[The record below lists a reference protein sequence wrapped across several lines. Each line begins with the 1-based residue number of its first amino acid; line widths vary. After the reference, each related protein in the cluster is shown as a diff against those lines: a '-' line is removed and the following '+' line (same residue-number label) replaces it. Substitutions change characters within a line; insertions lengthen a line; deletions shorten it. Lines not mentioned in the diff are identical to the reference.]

1 MPKTKTKAAS
11 ANIYAV
17 LGSDESE
24 VKRVAA
30 ELASN
35 LTPPGAGDFGLE
47 IIDGAADNADQA
59 AARVRSAIE
68 AVQTLPFFGD
78 TKVVWLKNVNFLG
91 DDQKARSATVQSA
104 LEELSELVDSGF
116 GPGITL
122 LISAIDVD
130 KRRSFYKTLLKRAE
144 VQVFDRLDSGRS
156 GWEEEALEIVQQR
169 AKKRKLQFDGD
180 ALDLFVLLTGG
191 DTRQIDNEL
200 EKIDTF
206 LDKDRGVNAE
216 LVRELVPLSRAG
228 VIFELGNALAARDL
242 QLSLKLVRRLLD
254 QGESAIGILLVA
266 IVPTIRNLLLAKDLM
281 ERHHLPRPH
290 SPFQFISAINR
301 LPGEATDH
309 LPRKKDGS
317 VNAYGLGI
325 AAQQAGRFETAQL
338 IEAMRACLAANIQL
352 VTTQLDHELILTE
365 VVVKL
370 LGRVTGSCVGADL
383 PMSLGSAI
391 LRPDASALQITCF
404 FHLSSRDRT
413 NVGNVPADTGKG
425 LYVAMIIINQECKM
439 NQRGNQSPRKTPG
452 CHQCRESLRTM
463 HGRPP
468 GTTLKR
474 NHAQPKMIDCI
485 A

>member
-1 MPKTKTKAAS
+1 MNSTACDEIAMPKAKTKAAN
-11 ANIYAV
+11 ANMYAV
-17 LGSDESE
+17 LGSDEAE

-59 AARVRSAIE
+59 EARVRSAIE
-68 AVQTLPFFGD
+68 ALQTLPFFGSS
-78 TKVVWLKNVNFLG
+78 KVVWLKNVNFLG
-91 DDQKARSATVQSA
+91 DDQKARSAAVQSA
-104 LEELSELVDSGF
+104 LEELSELMDSGF

-122 LISAIDVD
+122 LISATDVD
-130 KRRSFYKTLLKRAE
+130 KRRSFYKALLKRAE
-144 VQVFDRLDSGRS
+144 AQVFDRLDSGRS
-156 GWEEEALEIVQQR
+156 GWEEEALEMVQQR
-169 AKKRKLQFDGD
+169 LKKGKLQFDDD

-200 EKIDTF
+200 EKIDTYCGAGF
-206 LDKDRGVNAE
+206 QPVGRAAILAASPTAKMAVPRVTAD

-281 ERHHLPRPH
+281 ERYRLPRPP

-301 LPGEATDH
+301 LPAQATDH

-317 VNAYGLGI
+317 VNAYALGI
-325 AAQQAGRFETAQL
+325 AAQQAGRFETTQL
-338 IEAMRACLAANIQL
+338 IQAMRACLEANVQL

-370 LGRVTGSCVGADL
+370 LG
-383 PMSLGSAI
+383 
-391 LRPDASALQITCF
+391 Q
-404 FHLSSRDRT
+404 
-413 NVGNVPADTGKG
+413 
-425 LYVAMIIINQECKM
+425 
-439 NQRGNQSPRKTPG
+439 QR
-452 CHQCRESLRTM
+452 L
-463 HGRPP
+463 
-468 GTTLKR
+468 
-474 NHAQPKMIDCI
+474 
-485 A
+485 

>member
-1 MPKTKTKAAS
+1 MNSTACDEIAMPKAKTKAAS
-11 ANIYAV
+11 SNIYAV
-17 LGSDESE
+17 LGSDEAE

-47 IIDGAADNADQA
+47 VIDGAADNADQA
-59 AARVRSAIE
+59 EARVRSAIE
-68 AVQTLPFFGD
+68 ALQTLPFFGS

-91 DDQKARSATVQSA
+91 DDQKARSAAVQSA
-104 LEELSELVDSGF
+104 LEELSELVDRGF
-116 GPGITL
+116 GPGVTL
-122 LISAIDVD
+122 LMSATDLD
-130 KRRSFYKTLLKRAE
+130 KRRSFYKTLLKRAS

-156 GWEEEALEIVQQR
+156 GWEEEALEMVQQR
-169 AKKRKLQFDGD
+169 TKKRKLQFDDD

-206 LDKDRGVNAE
+206 LGKDREVHAD

-266 IVPTIRNLLLAKDLM
+266 IVPTVRNLLLAKDLM
-281 ERHHLPRPH
+281 QRYRLPRPY

-301 LPGEATDH
+301 LPTEATDH

-317 VNAYGLGI
+317 VNAYALGI
-325 AAQQAGRFETAQL
+325 AAQQAGRFETTHLMQ
-338 IEAMRACLAANIQL
+338 AMQACLEANVQL
-352 VTTQLDHELILTE
+352 VTTQLDHELVLTE

-370 LGRVTGSCVGADL
+370 L
-383 PMSLGSAI
+383 
-391 LRPDASALQITCF
+391 Q
-404 FHLSSRDRT
+404 
-413 NVGNVPADTGKG
+413 
-425 LYVAMIIINQECKM
+425 Q
-439 NQRGNQSPRKTPG
+439 
-452 CHQCRESLRTM
+452 
-463 HGRPP
+463 PP
-468 GTTLKR
+468 S
-474 NHAQPKMIDCI
+474 
-485 A
+485 

>member
-1 MPKTKTKAAS
+1 MPKAKTKAAS

-17 LGSDESE
+17 LGSDEGE

-35 LTPPGAGDFGLE
+35 LTPADAGDFGLE
-47 IIDGAADNADQA
+47 TIDGVADNADQA
-59 AARVRSAIE
+59 EARVKSTIE
-68 AVQTLPFFGD
+68 ALQTLPFFGS

-91 DDQKARSATVQSA
+91 DDQKARSAAVQSM
-104 LEELSELVDSGF
+104 LEELSELIDSGF
-116 GPGITL
+116 GLGITL
-122 LISAIDVD
+122 LMSATDVD
-130 KRRSFYKTLLKRAE
+130 KRRAFYKALLKRAE

-156 GWEEEALEIVQQR
+156 GWEEEALEMVQQR
-169 AKKRKLQFDGD
+169 AKKRNLQFDDG

-206 LDKDRGVNAE
+206 LGNDRGVNAE

-228 VIFELGNALAARDL
+228 VIFELSNALAARDL

-281 ERHHLPRPH
+281 ERYRLPRPH

-301 LPGEATDH
+301 LPAQATDH

-317 VNAYGLGI
+317 VNAYALGI
-325 AAQQAGRFETAQL
+325 AAQQAGRFETTQL
-338 IEAMRACLAANIQL
+338 IQAMQACLEANVQL

-370 LGRVTGSCVGADL
+370 LA
-383 PMSLGSAI
+383 
-391 LRPDASALQITCF
+391 
-404 FHLSSRDRT
+404 
-413 NVGNVPADTGKG
+413 
-425 LYVAMIIINQECKM
+425 
-439 NQRGNQSPRKTPG
+439 
-452 CHQCRESLRTM
+452 ES
-463 HGRPP
+463 
-468 GTTLKR
+468 
-474 NHAQPKMIDCI
+474 
-485 A
+485 

>member
-1 MPKTKTKAAS
+1 MNSTPCDEIAMPKTKTKAAS
-11 ANIYAV
+11 ANTYAV

-47 IIDGAADNADQA
+47 IIDGAVDNVDQA
-59 AARVRSAIE
+59 EARVRSAIE

-104 LEELSELVDSGF
+104 LEELSELVDSDF

-169 AKKRKLQFDGD
+169 AKKRKLHFDGD

-206 LDKDRGVNAE
+206 LEKDRGVNTE
-216 LVRELVPLSRAG
+216 LVRDLVPLSRAG

-266 IVPTIRNLLLAKDLM
+266 VVPTIRNLLLAKDLM
-281 ERHHLPRPH
+281 ERYRLPRPH

-301 LPGEATDH
+301 LPAEATDH

-325 AAQQAGRFETAQL
+325 AAQQAGRFETIQL

-370 LGRVTGSCVGADL
+370 LGR
-383 PMSLGSAI
+383 
-391 LRPDASALQITCF
+391 
-404 FHLSSRDRT
+404 
-413 NVGNVPADTGKG
+413 
-425 LYVAMIIINQECKM
+425 
-439 NQRGNQSPRKTPG
+439 
-452 CHQCRESLRTM
+452 
-463 HGRPP
+463 
-468 GTTLKR
+468 
-474 NHAQPKMIDCI
+474 
-485 A
+485 